1 MATSITEALAELQT
15 LTVGQ
20 LRERYA
26 QTCGE
31 PALSSHRGWLIR
43 RIAWR
48 LQSLAEG
55 GLSERARSRAAE
67 LANEA
72 DLHLRPRAQADEPRL
87 GSSGTKRTRHVRTFR
102 PGTILTRRYKGQTLQ
117 VRVLLKGFEFQG
129 QVYPSLTAAARA
141 ATGSH
146 WNGHHFFGLK
156 EPR

>member
-1 MATSITEALAELQT
+1 MDPPLTEALATFKALSI
-15 LTVGQ
+15 GK

-26 QTCGE
+26 QICGE
-31 PALSSHRGWLIR
+31 PPSVSHRGWLIR

-48 LQSLAEG
+48 LQALAER
-55 GLSERARSRAAE
+55 GLSERARRRAVE

-72 DLHLRPRAQADEPRL
+72 DLRVTSRRPARGEGAASSPMAPARSL
-87 GSSGTKRTRHVRTFR
+87 GPR
-102 PGTILTRRYKGQTLQ
+102 PGAILTRRYKGQTLQ

-129 QVYPSLTAAARA
+129 QVYPSLTAVAQA

-146 WNGHHFFGLK
+146 WSGHRFFGLK